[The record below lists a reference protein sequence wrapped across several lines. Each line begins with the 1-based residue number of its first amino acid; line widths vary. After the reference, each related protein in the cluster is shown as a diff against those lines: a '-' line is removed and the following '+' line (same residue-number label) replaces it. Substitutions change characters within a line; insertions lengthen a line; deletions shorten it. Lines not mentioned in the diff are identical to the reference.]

1 MLPLRP
7 SSRSTPAC
15 WEPWMYSRAPPPF
28 RSWSRSAWTLATA
41 WTFTPEPDAEWVA
54 PLAWSRDALEP
65 RNAVNAWCRVRAC
78 PTARA
83 AWLHRSLTG
92 DRPCLILDTP
102 RGFSAPRCDGTLDWE
117 VCLARCWHDGHRGAV
132 YVPGGHCLL
141 VLACR
146 LEELQPDV
154 LFGDGAVAPFC
165 YGHHPA
171 VAFHLP
177 DYARPFAGP
186 EPDRV

>member
-15 WEPWMYSRAPPPF
+15 WEPWMYSRAPRLFDPGVDPPGPWQPHG
-28 RSWSRSAWTLATA
+28 RS
-41 WTFTPEPDAEWVA
+41 
-54 PLAWSRDALEP
+54 PLSQMPSGWP
-65 RNAVNAWCRVRAC
+65 RLPGPGMLLNRGMQSTRGVRYVPAQL
-78 PTARA
+78 RA

-92 DRPCLILDTP
+92 DRPCLILDTS
-102 RGFSAPRCDGTLDWE
+102 RGFSAPRCDGTLDRE
-117 VCLARCWHDGHRGAV
+117 VCLAGVGMTGIGARCTCLAV
-132 YVPGGHCLL
+132 PCLP

-146 LEELQPDV
+146 LEGLQPDV
-154 LFGDGAVAPFC
+154 LFGDGAVAPFR

-177 DYARPFAGP
+177 DHARPFSGP

>member
-7 SSRSTPAC
+7 SSRSAPAC

-65 RNAVNAWCRVRAC
+65 RNAVNAWCPVRAC
-78 PTARA
+78 PTAR
-83 AWLHRSLTG
+83 
-92 DRPCLILDTP
+92 CLAPQILDWGSASLDPTP
-102 RGFSAPRCDGTLDWE
+102 RGFSAPCCDGTLDWE
-117 VCLARCWHDGHRGAV
+117 VCLAGVGMTGIGARCTCLAV
-132 YVPGGHCLL
+132 PCLP

-146 LEELQPDV
+146 LEGLQPDV
-154 LFGDGAVAPFC
+154 LFGDGAVAPFR

-177 DYARPFAGP
+177 DHARPFSGP